1 MNAISIGPLVLDG
14 GRFAGVAALLLFLLV
29 AEITARRQGGR
40 LAGEGTRWAGLSL
53 VAWILAA
60 RAGFVVANWP
70 DYATR
75 PLDILRVWQGG
86 FLAPAGWAAGGAVL
100 LFALLRKPRHTL
112 KPLAFGGAAA
122 LVLHQALTT
131 ALPQPEIML
140 PRMQLIALDGSG
152 VQLAGRD
159 QPVVLNLWATWCPPC
174 RREMPMMTELAADS
188 PEVDFV
194 FANQGE
200 SVDEVMTFL
209 KAEGL
214 PQAGMVRDPQH
225 RLMAELNAIGLPAT
239 LVFDA
244 QGRLVGAHTG
254 ELSRAVLTQMIAT
267 AK

>member
-1 MNAISIGPLVLDG
+1 MNAISVGPLVLDG

-40 LAGEGTRWAGLSL
+40 LTGEGTKWAGIGL

-70 DYATR
+70 DYGAR
-75 PLDILRVWQGG
+75 PLDVLRVWQGG
-86 FLAPAGWAAGGAVL
+86 FLAPVGWAAGGAVL
-100 LFALLRKPRHTL
+100 LIALLRKPRGAL
-112 KPLAFGGAAA
+112 KPLAFGGIAA
-122 LVLHQALTT
+122 LLLHGAVTA
-131 ALPQPEIML
+131 ALPQPGATL
-140 PRMQLIALDGSG
+140 PRMQLIALDGSA

-174 RREMPMMTELAADS
+174 RREMPMMTELAADT
-188 PEVDFV
+188 PDVDFV

-200 SVDEVMTFL
+200 SVDEVLTFL
-209 KAEGL
+209 KTEDL
-214 PQAGMVRDPQH
+214 PQAGMARDPQH

-244 QGRLVGAHTG
+244 RGRLVGAHTG
-254 ELSRAVLTQMIAT
+254 EVSRAALTRMIAT